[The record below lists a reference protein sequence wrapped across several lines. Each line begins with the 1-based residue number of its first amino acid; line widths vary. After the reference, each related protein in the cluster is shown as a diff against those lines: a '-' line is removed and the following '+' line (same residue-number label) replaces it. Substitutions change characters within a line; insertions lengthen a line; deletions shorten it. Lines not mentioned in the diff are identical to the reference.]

1 LISLS
6 QFVKGFLFI
15 FNQNFCAMKNLY
27 FLLFCVIP
35 FSLFSQNNE
44 EADMKNLISAEAG
57 RYSKIEDY
65 NVNPNTLN
73 YDLRY
78 QRLEL
83 NVDPDEIFISGK
95 VTSHFIPHENISD
108 IYFDFTD
115 ALAVSEVQYH
125 NTNLTFTQL
134 SSKEIKIDFP
144 SALPE
149 NVIDSLSISYSG
161 VPDETQDGLY
171 FRDTF
176 DGKVA
181 FSLTEPYGAREWFP
195 TKQSMNDKI
204 EKLDLK
210 ITTPS
215 QYSTAGNGL
224 LISETQLPGNK
235 TLAFWQTNYPI
246 PAYLV
251 AIGVSNYVKTND
263 TMGNPPF
270 AFVNYI
276 FPSSANNPAILNNIE
291 WTKTVMNLF
300 EEYYGPY
307 PYRNEKYGH
316 MEMTFGG
323 GMEHATMTTLSGF
336 SKSLIAHELTH
347 QWFGDKITC
356 GSWNDIWLNEGFA
369 TYGQHLAREKLLNTN
384 TEFLDFLAGEK
395 DYITSVLGGSV
406 HLPEGSEANP
416 NRIFDG
422 RLSYSKGGYVL
433 RMLKWILGDDAFYQA
448 LKEYAQ
454 RPDLVYNYAE
464 TPDFNASLLQSTGK
478 DFTGF
483 FNDWI
488 YGQGY
493 PEYTIKWKQ
502 SGNHIAFEADQS
514 QSYSSVDF
522 FEMTL
527 PIKLNGTNGETQ
539 YLRLENTYNGQYFE
553 NPVNFTVS
561 SVEFNYEYQILEKN
575 STVVLDPTLSVLDQ
589 QKNIIK
595 IYPNPV
601 KDILYISGNFGK
613 EDYEIVNTEG
623 KLLMKGNLKTE
634 ISVARLQ
641 KGIYF
646 LKTAGNITKFIKE

>member
-1 LISLS
+1 M
-6 QFVKGFLFI
+6 KGFFI
-15 FNQNFCAMKNLY
+15 TFNQNLTEMKNLY
-27 FLLFCVIP
+27 FLLFCMIP
-35 FSLFSQNNE
+35 VSFFSQHNE
-44 EADMKNLISAEAG
+44 EAEMKSLIESEAG
-57 RYSKIEDY
+57 RYSKISGY

-83 NVDPDEIFISGK
+83 NVNPDQVFISGK
-95 VTSHFIPHENISD
+95 VTSHFIPNENISA
-108 IYFDFTD
+108 IYFDFTNG
-115 ALAVSEVQYH
+115 LTVSEVKYH
-125 NTNLTFTQL
+125 NTNLTFSQL
-134 SSKEIKIDFP
+134 SSKEIKINFS
-144 SALPE
+144 SALPA
-149 NVIDSLSISYSG
+149 NVLDSLSISYSG
-161 VPDETQDGLY
+161 VPDPSQDGLY
-171 FRDTF
+171 FMNTS

-224 LISETQLPGNK
+224 LISETELPDNK
-235 TLAFWQTNYPI
+235 KLAFWQTNYPI

-251 AIGVSNYVKTND
+251 AIGVSNYVKMND

-276 FPSSANNPAILNNIE
+276 FPSSAANSSITNNIE
-291 WTKTVMNLF
+291 WTKTVMNLY

-336 SKSLIAHELTH
+336 SRNLIAHELTH

-356 GSWNDIWLNEGFA
+356 GKWNDIWLNEGFA
-369 TYGQHLAREKLLNTN
+369 TFGDHLAREKLLSSYTSFMN
-384 TEFLDFLAGEK
+384 FLANEK
-395 DYITSVLGGSV
+395 EYITSLPGGSV
-406 HLPEGSEANP
+406 YVPDGSEGDK
-416 NRIFDG
+416 NRVFNG
-422 RLSYSKGGYVL
+422 RLSYSKGAYVL

-448 LKEYAQ
+448 IREYVN
-454 RPDLVYNYAE
+454 RPDLAYNYAV
-464 TPDFNASLLQSTGK
+464 TSDFNASLLQSTGK
-478 DFTGF
+478 DFTEF
-483 FNDWI
+483 FNDWV

-502 SGNHIAFEADQS
+502 SGNHIAFKVDQA
-514 QSYSSVDF
+514 QSHSSVSF
-522 FEMTL
+522 FEMPL
-527 PIKLNGTNGETQ
+527 PIKLNGTNGETE
-539 YLRLENTYNGQYFE
+539 YLKLENTYNGQYFV

-561 SVEFNYEYQILEKN
+561 SVEFNYEYQMLERNSTVALDPALSVENIEKN
-575 STVVLDPTLSVLDQ
+575 SV
-589 QKNIIK
+589 K

-601 KDILYISGNFGK
+601 KDMLHISGNPAEKDF
-613 EDYEIVNTEG
+613 EIINSEG
-623 KLLMKGNLKTE
+623 RSLMKGNMRTEINVAKLPKGIYLLKTE
-634 ISVARLQ
+634 NSV
-641 KGIYF
+641 F
-646 LKTAGNITKFIKE
+646 KFIKE